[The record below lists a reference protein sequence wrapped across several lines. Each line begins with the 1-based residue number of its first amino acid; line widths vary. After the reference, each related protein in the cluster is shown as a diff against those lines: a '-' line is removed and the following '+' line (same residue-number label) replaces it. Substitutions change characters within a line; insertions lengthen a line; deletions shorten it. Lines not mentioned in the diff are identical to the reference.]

1 MPRNP
6 TRYMPRPRHHA
17 YIEQDFYSRNAIRI
31 TYINELI
38 AKFRDAGMDVT
49 QRSIYYALVS
59 KKEIANSPAE
69 AQALSNLI
77 TNARLAGHIDPYAI
91 DDPTRSF
98 YTVDAW
104 GSPVDVLTD
113 AARDY
118 QRRMWD
124 GQVLYP
130 ELYVEKDAVV
140 GYALPKARELLIP
153 VYSGRGYSSWPGL
166 FDAAERYAKALQAGR
181 LVTVFHL
188 GDHDPSGIDMTRNI
202 AASLWLLFRSRIP
215 QIRSDPD
222 SGKPDF
228 AALGSWAE
236 IAHVLGAKPLSWDEY
251 KDEHRELFPYGK
263 TRYEVDTAFRGR
275 LIVERLAL
283 NLDQIQAAGNFP
295 PNPLKTKNGKLSDS
309 RAPAY
314 KAYMADHGLAAQ
326 AEESWELDALPVIG
340 EATAIGD
347 LLEDA
352 VRPLIDQGVWD
363 KARELANREQ
373 KALQRMARNWERADD
388 MVQQAERFER
398 IEHYVTNGGGG
409 I

>member
-6 TRYMPRPRHHA
+6 TRYLPRPRHHV

-38 AKFRDAGMDVT
+38 AKFRAAGMEIT
-49 QRSIYYALVS
+49 QRSIFYALVS
-59 KKEIANSPAE
+59 KKEIANSQAE
-69 AQALSNLI
+69 AQALSGLI

-104 GSPVDVLTD
+104 GSPVDVLSE

-124 GQVLYP
+124 GQSLYP

-140 GYALPKARELLIP
+140 GYALPKARELHLP

-166 FDAAERYAKALQAGR
+166 FDAAQRYARALQDGR
-181 LVTVFHL
+181 LVVAFHL

-202 AASLWLLFRSRIP
+202 AASLWLLFRSRVP

-222 SGKPDF
+222 SGLADGF
-228 AALGSWAE
+228 AGFSWAE
-236 IAHVLGAKPLSWDEY
+236 IAAALGAKPLTW
-251 KDEHRELFPYGK
+251 KDYESEHKELFPYGQ
-263 TRYEVDTAFRGR
+263 TRYEIETAFPGR
-275 LIVERLAL
+275 LIVQRLAL
-283 NLDQIQAAGNFP
+283 NLDQIQASGNFP

-314 KAYMADHGLAAQ
+314 KAYMTDRGLATQ

-347 LLEDA
+347 VIDDA
-352 VRPLIDQGVWD
+352 VTPLVDHDTWRGA
-363 KARELANREQ
+363 KAEADRERS
-373 KALQRMARNWERADD
+373 ALERMARNWERADD
-388 MVQQAERFER
+388 IVDQVERFER
-398 IEHYVTNGGGG
+398 AKHYVTVGGGG
-409 I
+409 L